1 MTHDTMRN
9 TFAKENSMNPVEVTD
24 AQIRTLYKNN
34 SLENIEKFEN
44 RILAG
49 YENILSKYK

>member
-1 MTHDTMRN
+1 MTHDAMRN
-9 TFAKENSMNPVEVTD
+9 TFAKENSINPSEVTD